1 MNNIILKS
9 VGAVLAGF
17 AVVVILSTVTDVIL
31 EKTNVMKQPFDK
43 NPSWFILFVILYRCL
58 FGIIGSWLTAK
69 LAPRNPMRLA
79 MIGGM
84 IGFIISIVGV
94 IVMWDT
100 PPRWYGISLVL
111 TALPCAWLGAK
122 IYLNK
127 TKPAVSDP
135 VRTPI

>member
-100 PPRWYGISLVL
+100 PPRWYGISLV
-111 TALPCAWLGAK
+111 
-122 IYLNK
+122 
-127 TKPAVSDP
+127 
-135 VRTPI
+135 